1 MFSCEYCKI
10 FMNVYVGEHFRILVE
25 ELFLYFPISRFLTL
39 MNSNFV
45 QLPVAV
51 KRSIESTISA
61 RHSRKMIMFGIIFAN
76 RTSDSPAFKEHL
88 HLRNGRVFLDIA
100 LGKIF
105 AVVSKRLFKCSIKT
119 KVGFDIFISI
129 LKTMHWFRYTGMIL
143 ISPVYLNQCKTL
155 FLSEVIFL
163 CSFPLFDS
171 YSHTPY
177 F

>member
-25 ELFLYFPISRFLTL
+25 ELFLYFPISRLHTL

-88 HLRNGRVFLDIA
+88 HLRNGRAFLDIA
-100 LGKIF
+100 L
-105 AVVSKRLFKCSIKT
+105 R
-119 KVGFDIFISI
+119 
-129 LKTMHWFRYTGMIL
+129 
-143 ISPVYLNQCKTL
+143 
-155 FLSEVIFL
+155 
-163 CSFPLFDS
+163 
-171 YSHTPY
+171 
-177 F
+177 